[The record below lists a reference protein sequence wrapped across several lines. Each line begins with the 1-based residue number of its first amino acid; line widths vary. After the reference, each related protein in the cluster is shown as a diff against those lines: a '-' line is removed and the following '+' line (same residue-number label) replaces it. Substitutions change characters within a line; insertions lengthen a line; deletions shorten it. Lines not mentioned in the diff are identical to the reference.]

1 MSVDAIQP
9 TPTPTEQ
16 PDRELLERI
25 YTSVERTRKMF
36 LWTLILTIIAFVL
49 PLLGLVFAIPYFL
62 NTYVSALSTQL
73 GL

>member
-1 MSVDAIQP
+1 MSVDEIQPAP
-9 TPTPTEQ
+9 TPTKQ
-16 PDRELLERI
+16 QDRALLERI
-25 YTSVERTRKMF
+25 YASVERTRKMF